1 MALNPQLSSD
11 VAPIG
16 YQAAPSG
23 LTTGLNLLG
32 DVIGSMKGTTAKA
45 PSTIDERAAVAWEE
59 FAQIND
65 SLSTEDEKGNRVP
78 IRLGDAPM
86 ESLLAFEKNYPQ
98 FSNWARDTYKTQ
110 RLSPDPEVAAGQE
123 ARITAAAT
131 KEAAWYNSLDF
142 STAASVAQTQFPN
155 DVKKQE
161 TYIMDARSTWDTK
174 QKELAAAAEAVKGEQ
189 DMKSVSDLTW
199 GRMSTS
205 LAPRVIFA
213 NNGLL
218 EIYRNIQRSPN
229 SSFDLTQEAPQLLTM
244 MPELSGFTVINRN
257 NIESFSQALKTGL
270 VGMTKREMQDAGI
283 TAYDPPTDWSK
294 TNFAILDDTI
304 EDINSGVSPEAL
316 VKNQQDI
323 GAMNLMQLMQET
335 GNDGIFVLGK
345 MFPNAVGPDQF
356 DELKTIVGAAGTQ
369 FTKDALAS
377 PDSQISAI
385 EGSSIDGN
393 VKARDFFLGALTG
406 TMPKNTATA
415 TNSFATAALGVF
427 ANQSEVA
434 TNGGKDQSASLSR
447 LDVGVYNT
455 AIAANPQAILEAAT
469 SSPAFRQKFTVSVK
483 QDLSRDIAEVR
494 ALATERGITLTI
506 GADNTIGFTR
516 DATKDRA
523 RGYPTTKGDLVFG
536 ADGIPELATEEERRE
551 LEMFKANNSEMLKQI
566 SGKLTAV
573 DLLGEVGSSIKEGLI
588 APTAQAGGRGG
599 GSSSESTS
607 IGEALGLD
615 FSTLEAENGLP
626 QGFLE
631 RTAYL
636 ESRGDP
642 SAKNPISS
650 AGGLFQQTN
659 GNAKHYNVKDKFDPV
674 QSTDGAVDFA
684 VDNTR
689 ILTKALGRKPTG
701 AELYLAHQQGG
712 SGAVKLLSNP
722 TALASDIVGA
732 KAVQDNGGDLSMTAG
747 QFANLWLDKFNNA
760 PTVPPT
766 AGRPSDANAVAANA
780 GQATQKAVENYVA
793 PSGGLELSAGGSVAP
808 SATPA
813 PADAQMPQEA
823 PVTASGEGSVVAAE
837 TPVTMAGRALLA
849 ALGGTAD
856 KVFKTVEEMDAAT
869 DLTPGDVVQV
879 GGEVFVIRPDGSKRK
894 VGDNVL
900 Q

>member
-1 MALNPQLSSD
+1 MALNPQLSSE
-11 VAPIG
+11 VSPIG
-16 YQAAPSG
+16 YQATPSG

-32 DVIGSMKGTTAKA
+32 DVIGSMKSTTAKA

-65 SLSTEDEKGNRVP
+65 SLSTEDDKGNRVP

-123 ARITAAAT
+123 AIITAAAT
-131 KEAAWYNSLDF
+131 KEAAWANSLDF
-142 STAASVAQTQFPN
+142 ASAASVAQTQFP
-155 DVKKQE
+155 DDPKKQE
-161 TYIMDARSTWDTK
+161 TYIVDARAAWETK
-174 QKELAAAAEAVKGEQ
+174 QKELASAADAVKGEQ
-189 DMKSVSDLTW
+189 DMKTVSDLTW

-304 EDINSGVSPEAL
+304 EDINAGVSPEAL

-356 DELKTIVGAAGTQ
+356 NELKTIVGAAGTQ

-406 TMPKNTATA
+406 TMPKNTATV

-455 AIAANPQAILEAAT
+455 AIAANPQAILEAAN

-494 ALATERGITLTI
+494 ALATEQGIEMTI
-506 GADNTIGFTR
+506 
-516 DATKDRA
+516 DAKGEFNFAYNRA
-523 RGYPTTKGDLVFG
+523 GNKSPLPFPTSPGVGGFG
-536 ADGIPELATEEERRE
+536 AMPQSAAKEEATIVEN
-551 LEMFKANNSEMLKQI
+551 FKANNSEMLKQI
-566 SGKLTAV
+566 SGKLTTV

-588 APTAQAGGRGG
+588 APTVQAGGGG
-599 GSSSESTS
+599 SGSSSEPTS

-615 FSTLEAENGLP
+615 FSTLESENGLP

-642 SAKNPISS
+642 SAKNPVSS

-659 GNAKHYNVKDKFDPV
+659 GNAKHYNVKDKFDPI

-712 SGAVKLLSNP
+712 SGAAKLLSNP
-722 TALASDIVGA
+722 TALASDVVGA

-766 AGRPSDANAVAANA
+766 VGRPSDANAVAANA
-780 GQATQKAVENYVA
+780 GQATQRAVEDYVA
-793 PSGGLELSAGGSVAP
+793 PSGGLELSAGGSVTP

-813 PADAQMPQEA
+813 PVDAQMPQEA
-823 PVTASGEGSVVAAE
+823 PVAASGEGSVVAAE

-849 ALGGTAD
+849 ALGGSAD

>member
-1 MALNPQLSSD
+1 MALNPQLSSE
-11 VAPIG
+11 VSPIG
-16 YQAAPSG
+16 YQATPSG

-32 DVIGSMKGTTAKA
+32 DVIGSMKGTKDKN
-45 PSTIDERAAVAWEE
+45 PSTIDERAANAWEE
-59 FAQIND
+59 FAQINE
-65 SLSTEDEKGNRVP
+65 SLSTEDEKGNRIPV
-78 IRLGDAPM
+78 RLGDAPM
-86 ESLLAFEKNYPQ
+86 ESLLAFEKRYPQ

-110 RLSPDPEVAAGQE
+110 RLSPDPTEAAGQE
-123 ARITAAAT
+123 AVISAVAA
-131 KEAAWYNSLDF
+131 KEAAWANSLDF
-142 STAASVAQTQFPN
+142 ATAASVAQTQFPN
-155 DVKKQE
+155 DTAKQE
-161 TYIMDARSTWDTK
+161 SFIVDSRAAWDTK
-174 QKELAAAAEAVKGEQ
+174 QRTLAATAEALKGEQ
-189 DMKSVSDLTW
+189 DTKTLSDLTW
-199 GRMSTS
+199 GRISTS
-205 LAPRVIFA
+205 LGPRINYA

-229 SSFDLTQEAPQLLTM
+229 SSFDLAQEAPQLLTM
-244 MPELSGFTVINRN
+244 MPELSGFTVINRT
-257 NIESFSQALKTGL
+257 NIESFSQALKMGL

-283 TAYDPPTDWSK
+283 TAYDPPADWSK

-304 EDINSGVSPEAL
+304 EDINAGVSPEAL

-323 GAMNLMQLMQET
+323 GVMNLMQLMQET
-335 GNDGIFVLGK
+335 GNDGLLVMAKL
-345 MFPNAVGPDQF
+345 FPNAVGPAQY
-356 DELKTIVGAAGTQ
+356 DEIKTVIGSAGTQ

-377 PDSQISAI
+377 PDTQIAAI

-406 TMPKNTATA
+406 TMPKNTATV

-447 LDVGVYNT
+447 LDAGVYNT
-455 AIAANPQAILEAAT
+455 AIAANPQAILEAAN

-494 ALATERGITLTI
+494 ALAAEQGIEMTI
-506 GADNTIGFTR
+506 GADGAFSFTR
-516 DATKDRA
+516 TPTKLPVVSVP
-523 RGYPTTKGDLVFG
+523 GGFG
-536 ADGIPELATEEERRE
+536 GVPSSPGFENEKILST
-551 LEMFKANNSEMLKQI
+551 FQANNSEMLKQI
-566 SGKLTAV
+566 SGKLTAI

-588 APTAQAGGRGG
+588 APTVQAGGGG
-599 GSSSESTS
+599 SGSSSESSS

-631 RTAYL
+631 RTAYI
-636 ESRGDP
+636 ESKGDP
-642 SAKNPISS
+642 KAKNPVSS

-659 GNAKHYNVKDKFDPV
+659 SNAKHYGVKDKFDPV

-712 SGAVKLLSNP
+712 SGAAKLLSNP
-722 TALASDIVGA
+722 TALASDVVGA

-747 QFANLWLDKFNNA
+747 QFANLWLDKYNNA

-766 AGRPSDANAVAANA
+766 IGKPSDANAVAAKS
-780 GQATQKAVENYVA
+780 GEAVQRTMEDYVA
-793 PSGGLELSAGGSVAP
+793 PSGSGIEVPVTGGAPSVAP
-808 SATPA
+808 
-813 PADAQMPQEA
+813 AQVGAEMPQEA
-823 PVTASGEGSVVAAE
+823 PKEAPVEGQSAAGEV
-837 TPVTMAGRALLA
+837 PVTQAGRALLA

-856 KVFKTVEEMDAAT
+856 RVFKTVEEMDAAT
-869 DLTPGDVVQV
+869 DLAPGEVIQV
-879 GGEVFVIRPDGSKRK
+879 GGEVFVIRKDGSKQK